1 MNVMKFQRIRR
12 VEKMQENK
20 VITPSSLYNE
30 IKNELDYSLIYA
42 RDRVSQ
48 LRDILNI
55 DDYVTIL
62 SSERFISQQVKTKS
76 DKLSDESGTMT
87 SHLERL
93 ADYIL
98 FCKFDDEDNKRE
110 LDEISEQIKE
120 ADRVSK
126 EKSKELR
133 YIKKQMKPH
142 RRIESSSRG
151 SYAEVSVTV
160 PQEMNWMYGSIEGS
174 QPSIIYSRKDKELNQ
189 KGLFKNN
196 ERYWKHYAQTGKNF
210 KSMFYE
216 GEEPYGKFC
225 YETLKSLEKDIRK
238 TELLLE
244 SLEEGSDR
252 AKIVKSNLSAVRGN
266 YRAASEELRK
276 PTVLSMTQVLNISP
290 LEDLYEEIDYSNEKI
305 VRILLTNYYRIKS
318 ESEKRVGTMFWCIA
332 HDMERKVE
340 EVRMHIT
347 PLQSR
352 ILDELTKKEYIRADN
367 IADNIEW
374 NYGISITPRSIYSHI
389 NKIAERIS
397 ML

>member
-1 MNVMKFQRIRR
+1 
-12 VEKMQENK
+12 MQENK

-30 IKNELDYSLIYA
+30 IKNDLDYSLIYA

-48 LRDILNI
+48 LREILNI
-55 DDYVTIL
+55 DDYVTFL

-76 DKLSDESGTMT
+76 DKLSDESGTIT

-98 FCKFDDEDNKRE
+98 FCKFDDEANKQE

-142 RRIESSSRG
+142 RRIESSNRG
-151 SYAEVSVTV
+151 SYAEVSITI
-160 PQEMNWMYGSIEGS
+160 PQEMDWMYGSIEGS
-174 QPSIIYSRKDKELNQ
+174 QPSIVYSRKDKELNQ

-210 KSMFYE
+210 NSMFYKS
-216 GEEPYGKFC
+216 EESYGKFC
-225 YETLKSLEKDIRK
+225 YEILKSLEKDIRK

-252 AKIVKSNLSAVRGN
+252 AKIVKNNLSAVRGN

-290 LEDLYEEIDYSNEKI
+290 LEDLYEEIDYSDKKI
-305 VRILLTNYYRIKS
+305 TRVLLTNYYRIKS

-347 PLQSR
+347 PLQGK
-352 ILDELTKKEYIRADN
+352 ILDELTKEEYIRADN

-374 NYGISITPRSIYSHI
+374 NYGISITPRSIYNHI